1 MKNLNNK
8 LNKIFNQ
15 FFILGMIISAGIIYL
30 SEAIFKNV
38 IFFTSIN
45 MPKTQFILGTFFVIS
60 ALTYFFIIRDF
71 DKEIWAQSIKKRI
84 PCGSLRYNINTNF
97 CYDRFPLIHPNR
109 IILFQL
115 NSSSISKHFTCTLH
129 YH

>member
-71 DKEIWAQSIKKRI
+71 DKEIWAQSIKRGYLVGV
-84 PCGSLRYNINTNF
+84 CV
-97 CYDRFPLIHPNR
+97 
-109 IILFQL
+109 IILTQ
-115 NSSSISKHFTCTLH
+115 ISVMIDFP
-129 YH
+129 